1 MGKKIM
7 GGLFE
12 LPSTP
17 DNYYNLHDPEKSFES
32 ILFRDGYVL
41 QGREL
46 NDLQE
51 LFFEHAR
58 GLGDALFADGD
69 IIRDA
74 QISVDA
80 STGQVT
86 AQAGAIYL
94 AGKVRGVPPASFVIP
109 TSGTVTVGIRLVL
122 TVISENE
129 DPALRNPAQGCD
141 GEGEAGAW
149 RLKVEALWGFDTD
162 GGSGRFVPVHTVDN
176 GVVRAKEQPPNQDS
190 FTQGIARYDRDSTG
204 GSGYVAE
211 GMLLRFAEQTD
222 DAQIYNLSEG
232 RCRVYGYGVEVPTS
246 RRLSYP
252 ARPDLRTI
260 DTEVH
265 VGDGTESQRI
275 AVAHPPIHAVK
286 KVNVIV
292 EKSVEL
298 THGSYAGC
306 EDALP
311 DTSVVALL
319 EVKQGDTVYVSG
331 DDYTKNGDKID
342 WSPAGDEPATGSSYQ
357 VKYTV
362 MTQQV
367 PDDVDADGFSV
378 KNAVRDSNVL
388 VTYEQALP
396 RIDRLCV
403 TQDGAFEWVQGVG
416 NELAPK
422 SPAVPAT
429 MLALASVTQA
439 WRGAPAVVND
449 GVRVVPFA
457 DIQAINARLDYVMAE
472 VARQRLEADATT
484 REDGARVGMFV
495 DPLLDDSMRDQGVS
509 QTAAIVGGELCLP
522 IAASAYMLSRDIS
535 VPKSRSYVPVVA
547 LAQTLRTNSM
557 RVTPYSA
564 FDPMPARVTLT
575 PSIDRWTEY
584 DTTWASPVTEK
595 FDVSRD
601 GYYHVV
607 VGTETKTTTE
617 TLSSQSSALEFLRE
631 IDVAFEARDLEPG
644 ETVHEVTFD
653 GMVMECRTAEGE
665 PGTITADENGVARG
679 VFTIPPNVPAG
690 AKTVVVSAHSRQGQ
704 AVFVGQGTL
713 TVQTLRQVKQVTTV
727 WVDPLAQTF
736 VAEEAMQLAGVDL
749 YFTAAGGDAQVQIRE
764 VVNGVPTRVVF
775 AEAHIARE
783 DMVVTGGGHTRV
795 LFDAPVALSAN
806 VEYALVVLCDD
817 AETSLAIAV
826 LGEYDEL
833 RKSYVTSQPYT
844 IGVMLSSSNASTWT
858 AHQDKDMAFRLLK
871 ADFTSAQAQE
881 IDLGSVDTEEEA
893 TDMLLFGLSDLPTAK
908 TSVQYAV
915 DLPDGTTA
923 SMAEGQAVNFAK
935 GQTGRFSVKASLSGD
950 ATASPV
956 LYPGTM
962 LVCGKVGTTADY
974 CTRSITSSGAAKGVL
989 IFDAIIP
996 AGAAVTPKMREDE
1009 GEWQEMTKAGTVN
1022 QGDGLVEFRYELA
1035 LSGGDMV
1042 KAKIELSGTA
1052 TARPRVRNIRMLA
1065 VK

>member
-1 MGKKIM
+1 
-7 GGLFE
+7 
-12 LPSTP
+12 
-17 DNYYNLHDPEKSFES
+17 
-32 ILFRDGYVL
+32 
-41 QGREL
+41 
-46 NDLQE
+46 
-51 LFFEHAR
+51 
-58 GLGDALFADGD
+58 
-69 IIRDA
+69 
-74 QISVDA
+74 
-80 STGQVT
+80 
-86 AQAGAIYL
+86 
-94 AGKVRGVPPASFVIP
+94 
-109 TSGTVTVGIRLVL
+109 
-122 TVISENE
+122 
-129 DPALRNPAQGCD
+129 
-141 GEGEAGAW
+141 
-149 RLKVEALWGFDTD
+149 
-162 GGSGRFVPVHTVDN
+162 
-176 GVVRAKEQPPNQDS
+176 
-190 FTQGIARYDRDSTG
+190 
-204 GSGYVAE
+204 
-211 GMLLRFAEQTD
+211 
-222 DAQIYNLSEG
+222 
-232 RCRVYGYGVEVPTS
+232 
-246 RRLSYP
+246 
-252 ARPDLRTI
+252 
-260 DTEVH
+260 
-265 VGDGTESQRI
+265 
-275 AVAHPPIHAVK
+275 
-286 KVNVIV
+286 
-292 EKSVEL
+292 
-298 THGSYAGC
+298 
-306 EDALP
+306 
-311 DTSVVALL
+311 
-319 EVKQGDTVYVSG
+319 
-331 DDYTKNGDKID
+331 
-342 WSPAGDEPATGSSYQ
+342 
-357 VKYTV
+357 
-362 MTQQV
+362 
-367 PDDVDADGFSV
+367 
-378 KNAVRDSNVL
+378 
-388 VTYEQALP
+388 
-396 RIDRLCV
+396 
-403 TQDGAFEWVQGVG
+403 
-416 NELAPK
+416 
-422 SPAVPAT
+422 
-429 MLALASVTQA
+429 
-439 WRGAPAVVND
+439 
-449 GVRVVPFA
+449 
-457 DIQAINARLDYVMAE
+457 
-472 VARQRLEADATT
+472 
-484 REDGARVGMFV
+484 
-495 DPLLDDSMRDQGVS
+495 
-509 QTAAIVGGELCLP
+509 
-522 IAASAYMLSRDIS
+522 
-535 VPKSRSYVPVVA
+535 
-547 LAQTLRTNSM
+547 
-557 RVTPYSA
+557 
-564 FDPMPARVTLT
+564 
-575 PSIDRWTEY
+575 
-584 DTTWASPVTEK
+584 
-595 FDVSRD
+595 
-601 GYYHVV
+601 
-607 VGTETKTTTE
+607 
-617 TLSSQSSALEFLRE
+617 
-631 IDVAFEARDLEPG
+631 
-644 ETVHEVTFD
+644 
-653 GMVMECRTAEGE
+653 MVMECRTAEGE

>member
-1 MGKKIM
+1 MTATVQAAAAMWLRGCCCA
-7 GGLFE
+7 
-12 LPSTP
+12 LPSRPTTLR
-17 DNYYNLHDPEKSFES
+17 YTTCLK
-32 ILFRDGYVL
+32 
-41 QGREL
+41 
-46 NDLQE
+46 
-51 LFFEHAR
+51 
-58 GLGDALFADGD
+58 
-69 IIRDA
+69 
-74 QISVDA
+74 
-80 STGQVT
+80 
-86 AQAGAIYL
+86 AGA
-94 AGKVRGVPPASFVIP
+94 VC
-109 TSGTVTVGIRLVL
+109 TVT
-122 TVISENE
+122 
-129 DPALRNPAQGCD
+129 
-141 GEGEAGAW
+141 
-149 RLKVEALWGFDTD
+149 
-162 GGSGRFVPVHTVDN
+162 
-176 GVVRAKEQPPNQDS
+176 
-190 FTQGIARYDRDSTG
+190 
-204 GSGYVAE
+204 
-211 GMLLRFAEQTD
+211 
-222 DAQIYNLSEG
+222 
-232 RCRVYGYGVEVPTS
+232 GVEVPTS

-275 AVAHPPIHAVK
+275 TVAHPPIHAVK

-342 WSPAGDEPATGSSYQ
+342 WSPAGNEPATGSSYQ

-396 RIDRLCV
+396 AYRPPVCYPGRC
-403 TQDGAFEWVQGVG
+403 
-416 NELAPK
+416 
-422 SPAVPAT
+422 
-429 MLALASVTQA
+429 
-439 WRGAPAVVND
+439 
-449 GVRVVPFA
+449 VRVGTGRRQRAGPQVPGLSRPPCWRWPA
-457 DIQAINARLDYVMAE
+457 SPRHGAALLLSSMTGCVWCRLPTFRPSMPAWITSWPKWP
-472 VARQRLEADATT
+472 QRLEADATT
-484 REDGARVGMFV
+484 RKTARVSAC
-495 DPLLDDSMRDQGVS
+495 LSSRCWDDSMRDQGVS

-557 RVTPYSA
+557 RVNPYSA

-893 TDMLLFGLSDLPTAK
+893 TDMLLFGLS
-908 TSVQYAV
+908 
-915 DLPDGTTA
+915 
-923 SMAEGQAVNFAK
+923 
-935 GQTGRFSVKASLSGD
+935 R
-950 ATASPV
+950 
-956 LYPGTM
+956 
-962 LVCGKVGTTADY
+962 
-974 CTRSITSSGAAKGVL
+974 
-989 IFDAIIP
+989 P
-996 AGAAVTPKMREDE
+996 A
-1009 GEWQEMTKAGTVN
+1009 
-1022 QGDGLVEFRYELA
+1022 L
-1035 LSGGDMV
+1035 
-1042 KAKIELSGTA
+1042 
-1052 TARPRVRNIRMLA
+1052 RPRPLSSMPWTCRTVRPPAWPRARL
-1065 VK
+1065 